1 MTAKYWLDDPYCV
14 ADHPSK
20 VAIPSRAIKGRLSRE
35 NGGFARRGRF
45 VASFDTESLQLRI
58 DHIDEPSFYLEVDL
72 MQIPEIAYAPGSPFA
87 VDLATR
93 FNANAGINELDVMFL
108 AWAATGFA

>member
-1 MTAKYWLDDPYCV
+1 MKTV
-14 ADHPSK
+14 ALLVVVVSWRPLTL
-20 VAIPSRAIKGRLSRE
+20 RA
-35 NGGFARRGRF
+35 F
-45 VASFDTESLQLRI
+45 
-58 DHIDEPSFYLEVDL
+58 EPSFYLEVDL

>member
-1 MTAKYWLDDPYCV
+1 
-14 ADHPSK
+14 
-20 VAIPSRAIKGRLSRE
+20 
-35 NGGFARRGRF
+35 
-45 VASFDTESLQLRI
+45 
-58 DHIDEPSFYLEVDL
+58 